1 MPGRKSMTR
10 FTEAAAEIAQHG
22 WTVRTDFLPLEAIA
36 SLRAEARQ
44 FWQEE
49 EFRAAGIGRSGGYA
63 IRSEIRSDHIRWLD
77 EQRPSL
83 AQTAYWEAI
92 EQLRQELNRELFL
105 SLACFEAHFAIYPP
119 GAFYQKHLD
128 RFSDADE
135 RVISCTLYLNEAW
148 KAEDGGQLRL
158 YFPDGY
164 QDVLP
169 TAGTCALFRSDTF
182 FHEVWPAT
190 KARFSLTGWFRRRS
204 LSLV

>member
-1 MPGRKSMTR
+1 MSR
-10 FTEAAAEIAQHG
+10 FIATAAAIAQRG
-22 WTVRTDFLPLEAIA
+22 WTVLTDFLRLEVIA
-36 SLRAEARQ
+36 ELRDEARQ

-63 IRSEIRSDHIRWLD
+63 VRSGIRSDHIRWLD
-77 EQRPSL
+77 DQAPTP
-83 AQTAYWEAI
+83 AQKLYWEAI
-92 EQLRQELNRELFL
+92 EELRQTLNRELFL
-105 SLACFEAHFAIYPP
+105 GLACFEAHFAIYPP

-148 KAEDGGQLRL
+148 QTEDGGQLRL
-158 YFPDGY
+158 YFPDGH

-190 KARFSLTGWFRRRS
+190 KARFSLTGWLRRRS
-204 LSLV
+204 LRLV